1 MPTKYN
7 LTEAEKDKL
16 ERSYLRDR
24 ERAVF
29 KRFYRR
35 GHSIEDIAAELD
47 ISRRTVD
54 RELASLRKRL

>member
-1 MPTKYN
+1 MKYN
-7 LTEAEKDKL
+7 LTEDQKNKL

>member
-7 LTEAEKDKL
+7 LTDAEKDKL